1 MDSLYSIN
9 VLAHL
14 AEEKREGACSLCS
27 VWCSLLRAHL
37 GVLAG
42 YRAGV
47 SSASRH
53 GGRQLLGVQR
63 ASQSLGGKRL

>member
-1 MDSLYSIN
+1 MNSVYNTD

-14 AEEKREGACSLCS
+14 AEEQTEGACSLRS
-27 VWCSLLRAHL
+27 VWCSLLRARL

-42 YRAGV
+42 CRAGV

-53 GGRQLLGVQR
+53 GGRQLLGV
-63 ASQSLGGKRL
+63 